1 MQDNSE
7 ELTQI
12 IQGLTETKSVK
23 KKQNKQ
29 ANKKTVKQIK
39 YKTNYKIKRKLKRL
53 LNSIKKSS
61 MPKSKQ
67 CFEYRFSKLTQLL
80 K

>member
-23 KKQNKQ
+23 KNKT
-29 ANKKTVKQIK
+29 KTVKQIK
-39 YKTNYKIKRKLKRL
+39 YKTNYKI
-53 LNSIKKSS
+53 NQKKVE
-61 MPKSKQ
+61 KTTKQ
-67 CFEYRFSKLTQLL
+67 Y
-80 K
+80 